1 MDTIRYFPI
10 QKKKSAG
17 RPGTPQAVCQPVIEK
32 GGATSGPV
40 GPEVSLEDLSPKGG

>member
-1 MDTIRYFPI
+1 MDKIRYFPI
-10 QKKKSAG
+10 QKKKSASDPAH
-17 RPGTPQAVCQPVIEK
+17 RKAVCRPAIRK